1 VTDSGSD
8 GVREAGN
15 LDVVLPILT
24 LGLLRFA
31 ASMLVL
37 GAALLIVRAIY
48 LNSVPT
54 SVLPPGAAAAA
65 FDILVRFIK
74 TALRT
79 LLVAGLVVAAGAF
92 STGPSAAAVRV
103 RGWFSARLGWIRRS
117 SEAAGVGTGPADRWT
132 YTHRAALR
140 VGAVALAALVFIFWG
155 HPTATVVIVIAV
167 LLLVVLGLIE
177 LTGRPPTQPG
187 PAAHAPGG

>member
-1 VTDSGSD
+1 
-8 GVREAGN
+8 
-15 LDVVLPILT
+15 VLPILT

-37 GAALLIVRAIY
+37 GAALLIARAIY
-48 LNSVPT
+48 LNSVPA
-54 SVLPPGAAAAA
+54 SVLPPGAAAAG
-65 FDILVRFIK
+65 FDICVRFIK

-92 STGPSAAAVRV
+92 FTGPSAAEARV
-103 RGWFSARLGWIRRS
+103 RGWFTSGLGSIRRRG
-117 SEAAGVGTGPADRWT
+117 EAAGVGTGLAGRWT

-140 VGAVALAALVFIFWG
+140 IGAVALAALTFVFWG

-177 LTGRPPTQPG
+177 LTGQPPTQPG
-187 PAAHAPGG
+187 PAPHASGG